1 MALVM
6 VVTFLVFWPALD
18 NGFVDWDDKVV
29 LLENDR
35 YRGFDFDRIRWMF
48 TTRLMQ
54 HFQPLTWLTYA
65 VDYAL
70 WGMDP
75 WGYHLTSILLHA
87 AAAGV
92 FFWVVRH
99 LLYRAVGGASGE
111 ILVGITAGAAL
122 AALTFG
128 IHPLRAESVAWAT
141 ERRDVTSGLFFM
153 MTLAAYLRAST
164 CVGAARF
171 RWMGASLVAYLLSLM
186 GKASGMTLPFV
197 LIVLDAYPLGRL
209 GSPGRRRTPSA
220 TRGVWL
226 EKLPYLV
233 LGTAVAVNAFLAQYY
248 STAMD
253 SIEAFPWSARLAIAS
268 YATAFYLY
276 KTFLPFGLSPMYL
289 PDHPFNP
296 TAWHILLGAAVTVVV
311 SLGVIWGA
319 RRWPAGL
326 ALWAAYLLLLGPV
339 SGLAKVG
346 DQIAADRYTYLPCLS
361 WAVLVGAAWLSTYCR
376 RARSGRWQRAFVGA
390 SAGALLVLVGL
401 AQLTQRQVGIW
412 HDTVTLWRHALRVDP
427 NNTTAHLS
435 LANWLTDEDRL
446 RRSRREDPTGARLRR
461 DFATAEDHLRAAVE
475 VRPDD
480 PVFRVDLAKVLL
492 VTGRSREAVEQLQ
505 SAVHLDAD
513 HVPAYLNLGAIHLA
527 AGRVD
532 DAIACFRT
540 AIDIGPSDAARLN
553 LANALIRKK
562 RYDEAIDQC
571 RCVLG
576 SDPDHAKAH
585 NLWGFALIAKG
596 DPNGGIPH
604 LERALEIDASYATPR
619 LQLAQIYVTRNR
631 RDQAIELLREGT
643 KLPNADP
650 RIAAALA
657 KLTAAPR

>member
-1 MALVM
+1 M
-6 VVTFLVFWPALD
+6 VVTFLVFLPALD

-29 LLENDR
+29 LLQNDR

-54 HFQPLTWLTYA
+54 HFQPLTWMTYA
-65 VDYAL
+65 LDHAL

-99 LLYRAVGGASGE
+99 LLCRAVGDGSRGT
-111 ILVGITAGAAL
+111 LLGITVGAAL
-122 AALTFG
+122 AALVFG

-164 CVGAARF
+164 SVGAARF
-171 RWMGASLVAYLLSLM
+171 RWLAVSLVAYVLSLM

-197 LIVLDAYPLGRL
+197 LIVLDAYPLRRL
-209 GSPGRRRTPSA
+209 GWPGRRRAPTA

-226 EKLPYLV
+226 EKLPYLA
-233 LGTAVAVNAFLAQYY
+233 LGTAVAVNAFLAQYH
-248 STAMD
+248 SAAMD
-253 SIEAFPWSARLAIAS
+253 SIEAFSWPARSAIAS
-268 YATAFYLY
+268 YATAFYVC

-296 TAWHILLGAAVTVVV
+296 AAWHILLGAAVTVLL
-311 SLGVIWGA
+311 SLGAIWGA

-326 ALWAAYLLLLGPV
+326 ALWAVYLLLLGPV

-361 WAVLVGAAWLSTYCR
+361 WAVLVGAVWLATYSR
-376 RARSGRWQRAFVGA
+376 RARSGRWRGAFVGA
-390 SAGALLVLVGL
+390 SAVALLALGGL
-401 AQLTQRQVGIW
+401 AHLTQRQVGIW

-427 NNTTAHLS
+427 NNTTAYLS
-435 LANWLTDEDRL
+435 LANRLTDEDRM
-446 RRSRREDPTGARLRR
+446 RRSRREDPTGASLRR
-461 DFATAEDHLRAAVE
+461 DFAQAEDHLRAAVE

-480 PVFRVDLAKVLL
+480 PVFRVDLAKILL
-492 VTGRSREAVEQLQ
+492 VTGRRGQAVEQLQ
-505 SAVHLDAD
+505 LAVRLDAD
-513 HVPAYLNLGAIHLA
+513 HVPAHLNLGAIHVA
-527 AGRVD
+527 EGRVD

-540 AIDIGPSDAARLN
+540 AIDIKPSAAARLN
-553 LANALIRKK
+553 LANALIRKT
-562 RYDEAIDQC
+562 RYDEAIDEC
-571 RCVLG
+571 RRVLG

-585 NLWGFALIAKG
+585 NLWGYALIAKG
-596 DPNGGIPH
+596 DPNGSIPH
-604 LERALEIDASYATPR
+604 LQRALEIDAGYATPR
-619 LQLAQIYVTRNR
+619 LQLAQIYLTRNQ
-631 RDQAIELLREGT
+631 RDQAIELLREGME
-643 KLPNADP
+643 LPNPDP

-657 KLTAAPR
+657 KLTAPRR